1 FIACWWPALSAALC
15 VTWLRSRRA
24 FVAKTDPHWPSGW
37 PACGARSPPCRVP
50 KRRCGC
56 IRSCSA
62 ACGFS
67 NGRSRAACLGH
78 RFTCWSRTIRN
89 CKQSLA
95 KGRGLGRT
103 PFPRPQESPLRPFR
117 HESITLLKN
126 LPPPP
131 WRSRTS
137 RVSPH
142 RTVPS
147 RDGLLERTIRMNASS
162 CLQGRFLT
170 LLPRIE
176 KVARYH
182 FRDQRCPNQKADRI
196 AEVIA
201 LAWKW
206 FVELEQRG
214 KEVARF
220 VSVLASLAARAVRSG
235 RRLAGME
242 PAQDVLSGR
251 AQQRRGFQGISLP
264 A

>member
-1 FIACWWPALSAALC
+1 
-15 VTWLRSRRA
+15 
-24 FVAKTDPHWPSGW
+24 
-37 PACGARSPPCRVP
+37 
-50 KRRCGC
+50 
-56 IRSCSA
+56 
-62 ACGFS
+62 
-67 NGRSRAACLGH
+67 
-78 RFTCWSRTIRN
+78 
-89 CKQSLA
+89 
-95 KGRGLGRT
+95 
-103 PFPRPQESPLRPFR
+103 
-117 HESITLLKN
+117 
-126 LPPPP
+126 
-131 WRSRTS
+131 
-137 RVSPH
+137 
-142 RTVPS
+142 
-147 RDGLLERTIRMNASS
+147 MNTSS

-251 AQQRRGFQGISLP
+251 AQQRRGFQVISLP
-264 A
+264 EDGAWPGLDDALCDSTQTPPADAAAFRIDFPRWLSTLNARNRGLARALMIGENTLVAARQFQLSPARVSQLRQELHDAWRCFHGEPVAAGSGAPRSLVSLGCHGRCRKEPTTRPQSP